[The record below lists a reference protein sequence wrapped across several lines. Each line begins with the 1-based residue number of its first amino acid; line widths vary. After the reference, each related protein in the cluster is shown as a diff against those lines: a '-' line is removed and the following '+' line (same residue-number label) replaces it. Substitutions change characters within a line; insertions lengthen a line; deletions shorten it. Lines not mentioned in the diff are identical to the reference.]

1 MEINKDDGSMNASDY
16 SKFFVFV
23 TFSAIVIYV
32 FYKAMF

>member
-1 MEINKDDGSMNASDY
+1 MEINKNDGSMNFSDY